1 MKKFRRFSSSF
12 FDAFLQKSRKNAV
25 NRCRN
30 FVEKL
35 WDNNEVGRRIKWQRT
50 NVDLRKPV
58 TERKEI

>member
-30 FVEKL
+30 FVEKSSK
-35 WDNNEVGRRIKWQRT
+35 N
-50 NVDLRKPV
+50 RK
-58 TERKEI
+58 KIMG